1 MPGSASAFG
10 EVGSCCRRAA
20 AACRARV
27 GAAVHGFFR
36 HRRIPK
42 GTMSI
47 AATSRSLFRTTTGNR
62 ASRIYLA
69 VVAAA
74 LVWAHVDA
82 AFVAQADSSFVGIY
96 SVAVTAPISVALLL
110 VGAFEALPFTLLIV
124 VCALVN
130 ANPIRWAVRRIA
142 AHR

>member
-1 MPGSASAFG
+1 
-10 EVGSCCRRAA
+10 
-20 AACRARV
+20 
-27 GAAVHGFFR
+27 
-36 HRRIPK
+36 
-42 GTMSI
+42 MSI

-130 ANPIRWAVRRIA
+130 AHLIGLAVRRIA